1 MSGGNRKDVLWY
13 LTKGNLKMV
22 LTDGLLFVVCS
33 CMEFP
38 WDASIILESMDS
50 EENCERKKRQRKENQ
65 TSIPNISQ
73 FQGIFETLRLT
84 HSTILIKSRLR
95 IHFLL

>member
-1 MSGGNRKDVLWY
+1 
-13 LTKGNLKMV
+13 MV
-22 LTDGLLFVVCS
+22 LTDGLLFVVCDTSS

-50 EENCERKKRQRKENQ
+50 EEHCERKKKKKQRKENQ
-65 TSIPNISQ
+65 MSIPNISQ
-73 FQGIFETLRLT
+73 FQGIFETLGLT